1 MWALMKR
8 FAFSCS
14 VLAGALR
21 ASALLTMV
29 IPCVVHAQQAADAA
43 PQDETFRIDRFQVD
57 GNTLLPQAE
66 VERLVAPMAGPHQVY
81 GDIQKALEALEDAYR
96 KAGFT
101 TVGVYVPEQE
111 LTSGVVHITITE
123 NVLGHIEITG
133 NKYFDDGNIMNGLRP
148 LRIGEAPNL
157 REISAAIQ
165 LGNDNAAKQVNVTLA
180 ASEIPGQIDAKVEVN
195 DSNPRRIFATVDN
208 TGTDATGKWRTGI
221 AWQENNLFNKDHV
234 ATLAY
239 TTSPD
244 SPSGVSVNLYSLG
257 YRIPFYQYGDSL
269 DFVYGKSS
277 VNTPNSSPTLGST
290 LGIIGKGDVGG
301 LRWNHFLPRSGEHTG
316 KIVFGIDYKH
326 IDSSCTL
333 DGTKLDI
340 GACTAYTTRP
350 LSVSYIGQEAGAG
363 QQIDY
368 NIGLSWNWATGSKHQ
383 NSDINGNPTE
393 NDRYSF
399 LTPGNRT
406 SQDDFTIL
414 RSGASI
420 FKGFKNDWQMRLAGT
435 MQYSPYAI
443 VSSEQIGLVGSTA
456 VRGFDE
462 RVISADSGVVA
473 NAELYTPELS
483 AKLGIPGTLR
493 LLSFY
498 DFGTGFNS
506 HLGGGTTPS
515 NINVASI
522 GVGARYT
529 AGKDFNVRADL
540 ARVTI
545 PGRTSTIDPPS
556 VRRGDWRAHISAV
569 LGF

>member
-1 MWALMKR
+1 MKR
-8 FAFSCS
+8 LAFSCS
-14 VLAGALR
+14 LLAGALR
-21 ASALLTMV
+21 ASALVALA
-29 IPCVVHAQQAADAA
+29 IPCIVHAQQ
-43 PQDETFRIDRFQVD
+43 PEETVQQDETFKIDHFEVD
-57 GNTLLPQAE
+57 GNTLLPKAE

-123 NVLGHIEITG
+123 NVLGHIEIAG
-133 NKYFDDGNIMNGLRP
+133 NKYFDDANVMNGLRP

-165 LGNDNAAKQVNVTLA
+165 LGNDNAAKQVAVSLA
-180 ASEIPGQIDAKVEVN
+180 ASEIPGQIDAKVNVT

-208 TGTDATGKWRTGI
+208 TGTKATGKWRTGI

-257 YRIPFYQYGDSL
+257 YRIPFYKYGDSL

-277 VNTPNSSPTLGST
+277 VNTPNSSPTLGQA

-301 LRWNHFLPRSGEHTG
+301 LRWNHFLPRVGERTG

-333 DGTKLDI
+333 DGVPIEDL
-340 GACTAYTTRP
+340 GACTPYTTRP
-350 LSVSYIGQEAGAG
+350 LSITYIGQIAGAG

-368 NIGLSWNWATGSKHQ
+368 NIGLSRNWATGAKHQ
-383 NSDINGNPTE
+383 NKDISGNPTE

-414 RSGASI
+414 RGGASI
-420 FKGFKNDWQMRLAGT
+420 FKGFANDWQMRLAGT
-435 MQYSPYAI
+435 MQYSPYAV
-443 VSSEQIGLVGSTA
+443 VSSEQLGLVGSTA

-462 RVISADSGVVA
+462 RVMSADSGLVA
-473 NAELYTPELS
+473 NAELYTPEL
-483 AKLGIPGTLR
+483 AARLGIPGTLR

-498 DFGTGFNS
+498 DYGAGFNS

-515 NINVASI
+515 NINVASV
-522 GVGARYT
+522 GVGARLS
-529 AGKDFNVRADL
+529 AGKDFNVRADV

-545 PGRTSTIDPPS
+545 PGRTSTIDPPT